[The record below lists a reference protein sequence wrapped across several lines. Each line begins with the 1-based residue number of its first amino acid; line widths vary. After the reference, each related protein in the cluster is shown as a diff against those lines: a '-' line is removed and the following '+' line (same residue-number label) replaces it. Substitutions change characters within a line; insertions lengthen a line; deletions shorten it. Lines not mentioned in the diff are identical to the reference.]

1 MSSSWLLDI
10 FGDSDLR
17 SSTKLRH
24 TGNVKS
30 VVFLKEKQTT
40 PSLCSIVNLPIL
52 HPLGFREHWQHCFF
66 FLCSDLCCSFPPAEG
81 GELSISSLS
90 CCAFSFGSS
99 SFCLQLLVCCRFQG
113 SRAALACQDH
123 LCCRKVGSSS
133 LSWSCCINQKCPHSE
148 AGSVPHFT
156 QFPANWC
163 KLHFESMLIHRNSTN
178 WEGLTKG
185 RGI

>member
-24 TGNVKS
+24 IGNVKS
-30 VVFLKEKQTT
+30 VIFIKKKQTN
-40 PSLCSIVNLPIL
+40 PFLCSIVNFPIL
-52 HPLGFREHWQHCFF
+52 HLLGLENTDSTASFCA
-66 FLCSDLCCSFPPAEG
+66 LCCCVSPAEG
-81 GELSISSLS
+81 RELSAHPASP
-90 CCAFSFGSS
+90 AVHFA
-99 SFCLQLLVCCRFQG
+99 LQAAVLPPGLFAAG
-113 SRAALACQDH
+113 SRGAEQPWPVKDH
-123 LCCRKVGSSS
+123 LCCRKVGNSS

-156 QFPANWC
+156 QFQANWC

-178 WEGLTKG
+178 WEGLTEG
-185 RGI
+185 RGL

>member
-24 TGNVKS
+24 IGNVKS
-30 VVFLKEKQTT
+30 VIFIKKKQTN

-52 HPLGFREHWQHCFF
+52 HSPGLREHWQHCFF
-66 FLCSDLCCSFPPAEG
+66 LYSLCCCVSPAEG
-81 GELSISSLS
+81 TELSPPPA
-90 CCAFSFGSS
+90 CPAVHFP
-99 SFCLQLLVCCRFQG
+99 LQAAVLPPGPFAAG
-113 SRAALACQDH
+113 SRGAEQPWPVKDH
-123 LCCRKVGSSS
+123 LCCRKVGNSS

-156 QFPANWC
+156 QFQANWC

-178 WEGLTKG
+178 WEGLTEG
-185 RGI
+185 RGF